1 VNPLKSFTKL
11 AVVIEEF
18 MRDFK
23 EGLRP
28 GGAQLT
34 TSPMTATFIGV
45 STVAFYPNDKEY

>member
-23 EGLRP
+23 EAVLPDSG
-28 GGAQLT
+28 
-34 TSPMTATFIGV
+34 
-45 STVAFYPNDKEY
+45 